1 MTLTNRDSSLL
12 TQKRAAKVVY
22 SNYLANRTAVN
33 NGTAGIS
40 RPEQTSFQL
49 QDIVNQR
56 QSGACPYQREIR
68 RAAND
73 SSYVNYDYSDANV
86 AISKPVNQ

>member
-1 MTLTNRDSSLL
+1 MTVTNRDSSLL

-33 NGTAGIS
+33 AGAPIS
-40 RPEQTSFQL
+40 RAEQTSFQL

-56 QSGACPYQREIR
+56 NSGACPYARETL
-68 RAAND
+68 RAKND
-73 SSYVNYDYSDANV
+73 PSYVNYDYSDANV